1 MSRKLYEKDRGNYVG
16 VFPPEGGWQAGRKG
30 IRRKLC
36 SIKELDHCSEL
47 DRTIRLTEMYSRKAR
62 EISDEQFQKEQ
73 ERKKKKQRKLWTV
86 KQAIDLW
93 ITAVKVHCCEKTA
106 KMYKRSVSLYVAA
119 CGNHEMREY
128 DNDKYLAFLKYL
140 KNEATYRRIKLADTT
155 VHTHVRQFKNF
166 LLFCKDKKI
175 INEIERLKMPHLPKK
190 DMRTLTLDQ
199 LDKIKCHIVVTLK
212 MAEMESDL
220 KAIRNMKNMLRAF
233 MMGTQMIGRVGAM
246 WSLKLEY
253 IDLESRMV
261 YIRDNPELK
270 WKNKWK
276 KHPDKPMTDELYEFL
291 KKDLSERGKYE
302 RYYLDKGNGE
312 PWFLDKGDVSSFAS
326 NLFKQLNL
334 PNIKPFH
341 WGMRAT
347 MITELLLRKV
357 DPYAVQQLADHDN
370 IETTMLYLNTRKVK
384 QKNAVDGISQLL
396 KSRAV
401 ENPKVS
407 L

>member
-1 MSRKLYEKDRGNYVG
+1 MSRQLFCKHRGNYIG
-16 VFPPEGGWQAGRKG
+16 LFPPKGGWQRGRRG
-30 IRRKLC
+30 IQRILC
-36 SIKELDHCSEL
+36 SINELENISEQE
-47 DRTIRLTEMYSRKAR
+47 RIIRLTEMYSRKAR
-62 EISDEQFQKEQ
+62 EVLDEQYQKEQ
-73 ERKKKKQRKLWTV
+73 ERKKKEQRKFWTV
-86 KQAIDLW
+86 KQAIELW
-93 ITAVKVHCCEKTA
+93 ITAVKIHSCEKTVS
-106 KMYKRSVSLYVAA
+106 MYKRSVSLYVTAS
-119 CGNHEMREY
+119 GNHEMREY

-140 KNEATYRRIKLADTT
+140 KNEATYRNKKLSDTT

-175 INEIERLKMPHLPKK
+175 IGEIERLKMPHLPKK
-190 DMRTLTLDQ
+190 DMKTLTLNQ
-199 LDKIKCHIVVTLK
+199 LDKIECHIVVSLK

-233 MMGTQMIGRVGAM
+233 MMGTQMIARVGAM
-246 WSLKLEY
+246 WSLKLEN

-312 PWFLDKGDVSSFAS
+312 PWFFDKGDVSTFAS
-326 NLFKQLNL
+326 KLFKQLNL

-347 MITELLLRKV
+347 MITELLLKKI

-370 IETTMLYLNTRKVK
+370 IETTMLYLNTRKVQ
-384 QKNAVDGISQLL
+384 QKNAVDGISQLRKGRLTESL
-396 KSRAV
+396 KV
-401 ENPKVS
+401 
-407 L
+407 

>member
-1 MSRKLYEKDRGNYVG
+1 MSRQLFSKHRGNYIG
-16 VFPPEGGWQAGRKG
+16 LFPPEGGWQRGRKG
-30 IRRKLC
+30 IQRTLC
-36 SIKELDHCSEL
+36 SINELENISEPE
-47 DRTIRLTEMYSRKAR
+47 RMIRLTEMYSRKAR
-62 EISDEQFQKEQ
+62 EILDEQFQKEQ
-73 ERKKKKQRKLWTV
+73 ERKKKEQRKLLTV
-86 KQAIDLW
+86 KQARELW
-93 ITAVKVHCCEKTA
+93 LVSVKVHGSKKTA
-106 KMYKRSVSLYVAA
+106 TMYSRSVEIYLAA
-119 CGNHEMREY
+119 CGNHEMRDY

-140 KNEATYRRIKLADTT
+140 KNEATYRGRKLADTT
-155 VHTHVRQFKNF
+155 IHTHVRQFKNF

-175 INEIERLKMPHLPKK
+175 IGEIERLKMPHLPKK
-190 DMRTLTLDQ
+190 DMKTLTLDQ
-199 LDKIKCHIVVTLK
+199 LDKIERHIVVTLT

-220 KAIRNMKNMLRAF
+220 KVIRNMKNMLRAF

-291 KKDLSERGKYE
+291 KKDLAERDKYE

-312 PWFLDKGDVSSFAS
+312 PWFFDKGDVSSFAS

-334 PNIKPFH
+334 PKIKPFH

-347 MITELLLRKV
+347 MITELLLNKV
-357 DPYAVQQLADHDN
+357 DPYVVQQLADHDN
-370 IETTMLYLNTRKVK
+370 IETTMLYLNTRKVQ
-384 QKNAVDGISQLL
+384 QKNAVDGISQLRKGRLTESL
-396 KSRAV
+396 KV
-401 ENPKVS
+401 
-407 L
+407 

>member
-1 MSRKLYEKDRGNYVG
+1 MSRKLFSKHRGNYIG
-16 VFPPEGGWQAGRKG
+16 FFPPKGGWQNCRKG
-30 IRRKLC
+30 IQRVLC
-36 SIKELDHCSEL
+36 SINELENISEPE
-47 DRTIRLTEMYSRKAR
+47 RIIWLTEIYSRKAR
-62 EISDEQFQKEQ
+62 EVLDEQYQKEQ
-73 ERKKKKQRKLWTV
+73 ERKKKEQRKFWTV
-86 KQAIDLW
+86 KQAIELW
-93 ITAVKVHCCEKTA
+93 ITAVKIHCCEKTA
-106 KMYKRSVSLYVAA
+106 KMYKRSVSLYVTV

-140 KNEATYRRIKLADTT
+140 KNEATYRNRKLADTT

-175 INEIERLKMPHLPKK
+175 IGEIERLKMPHLPKK
-190 DMRTLTLDQ
+190 DMRTLTLNQ
-199 LDKIKCHIVVTLK
+199 LDKIECHIVVSLK

-233 MMGTQMIGRVGAM
+233 MMGTQMIGRLGAI

-270 WKNKWK
+270 WKNKWR

-312 PWFLDKGDVSSFAS
+312 PWFRDKGDVSSFAS

-334 PNIKPFH
+334 PKIKPFH

-347 MITELLLRKV
+347 MITELLLKKI

-370 IETTMLYLNTRKVK
+370 IETTMLYLNTRKVQ
-384 QKNAVDGISQLL
+384 QKNAVDGISQLRKGRHTESL
-396 KSRAV
+396 KV
-401 ENPKVS
+401 
-407 L
+407 